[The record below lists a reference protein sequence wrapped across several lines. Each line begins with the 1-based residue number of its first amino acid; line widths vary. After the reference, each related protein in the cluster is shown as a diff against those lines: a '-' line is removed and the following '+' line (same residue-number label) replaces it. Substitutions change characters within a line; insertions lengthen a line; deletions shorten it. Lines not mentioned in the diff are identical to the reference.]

1 MANDVLREINDR
13 PDVREFIEV
22 IIIKKKKNS
31 NQKKFMSFLPTHG
44 TRDFTFRNLMMSSES
59 TPCFGPPESV
69 GCFDVF
75 VEAFSTYYQV
85 S

>member
-1 MANDVLREINDR
+1 
-13 PDVREFIEV
+13 
-22 IIIKKKKNS
+22 
-31 NQKKFMSFLPTHG
+31 MSFLPTHG
-44 TRDFTFRNLMMSSES
+44 THDFTFRNLMMSSES
-59 TPCFGPPESV
+59 TPCLGPPESV